1 MYRVRLAPGK
11 LGFYCPRTNLHLY
24 YPQKIEGE
32 VPANADLTNI
42 KRAVK
47 SGRLLEV
54 PAPVSVKQTAEVQE
68 IPPAEEDGQAEEQ
81 AAERPEDAETAPPV
95 EKGTARNKAAKRGHA

>member
-11 LGFYCPRTNLHLY
+11 LGFYCPKTNLHLH

-54 PAPVSVKQTAEVQE
+54 PVAAPAERVAEVPE
-68 IPPAEEDGQAEEQ
+68 APLAEEDVQVKEQ
-81 AAERPEDAETAPPV
+81 AAEPEEDTVPPV
-95 EKGTARNKAAKRGHA
+95 EKGTARNKTAKRGHA